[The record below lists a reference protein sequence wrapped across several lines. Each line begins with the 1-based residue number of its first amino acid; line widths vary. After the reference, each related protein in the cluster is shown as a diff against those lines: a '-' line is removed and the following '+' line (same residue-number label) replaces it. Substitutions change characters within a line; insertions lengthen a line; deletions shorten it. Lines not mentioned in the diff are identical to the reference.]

1 MLLLLWVIRYSRGL
15 RFPSGAGRDQPA
27 ADLLG
32 ADAVRVGRR
41 QPGLGHSQLQQHRV
55 HVLPAEGRVDSGHHH
70 HELHGIHEGARLR
83 QELLVVSS
91 ESVHSY

>member
-27 ADLLG
+27 AD
-32 ADAVRVGRR
+32 
-41 QPGLGHSQLQQHRV
+41 QPGLGHSQLQQHCV
-55 HVLPAEGRVDSGHHH
+55 HVLPAEGRVDSGYNH
-70 HELHGIHEGARLR
+70 HELHGIHEGARIR